1 MIARTL
7 TTIAL
12 TFCWV
17 YGAYAQGNDAGEA
30 RTLEDVIAK
39 YRADRVMEQRGEGEL
54 EASPLFMT
62 LGERRIAFAHFDELY
77 PTVSL
82 PASRTPLE
90 LPTEFVDLDAITFTA
105 NEASHTLA
113 SLMQSQHLM
122 GLVVV
127 QDGKVRFE
135 HYAPDH
141 VKESQWVTFSVTKS
155 VTSLLIG
162 AAIQDG
168 YIGSADDPVVR
179 YLPRLEGSEY
189 GQSRIRDILQM
200 ASGMEWNEDYEDPAS
215 DVAIAGAL
223 NGVALTDY
231 LYNKSRVAAPGTRFN
246 YNTAESNLV
255 GEVLRAAIGMNAGP
269 YLSQK
274 IWQPMGMAFA
284 ANWLLSSPYGRETGG
299 CCISATL
306 RDYARLG
313 LFALADGV
321 LPDGTRVLPEGW
333 MAASTAPSQGYEG
346 YGYKWWL
353 YGDGRYGARGVFGQ
367 AIFIDPAAKLVVAA
381 HSNGQIASGSDHNRE
396 LDAAL
401 MALSD
406 YFRAQ

>member
-1 MIARTL
+1 MIARTISVVAFL
-7 TTIAL
+7 L
-12 TFCWV
+12 CWIS
-17 YGAYAQGNDAGEA
+17 GAHAQDGDGQEA
-30 RTLEDVIAK
+30 RTLDEVIAK
-39 YRADRVMEQRGEGEL
+39 YRTDRVL
-54 EASPLFMT
+54 EPSEEVESSPLFMT
-62 LGERRIAFAHFDELY
+62 LGERRIAFAHFDALY
-77 PTVSL
+77 PTVLL
-82 PASRTPLE
+82 PASPTPSV
-90 LPTEFVDLDAITFTA
+90 LPTALMDLSDIAFTA
-105 NEASHTLA
+105 NEAPHTLA
-113 SLMQSQHLM
+113 SLLQSPHLM
-122 GLVVV
+122 GLAVI
-127 QDGKVRFE
+127 QDGKVRLE

-141 VKESQWVTFSVTKS
+141 AKDTQWVTFSVTKS

-168 YIGSADDPVVR
+168 YIDSADDPIVK

-200 ASGMEWNEDYEDPAS
+200 ASGIAWNEDYEDPAS

-231 LYNKSRVAAPGTRFN
+231 LYSKPRVAAPGTRFN

-274 IWQPMGMAFA
+274 IWQPMGMAFDG
-284 ANWLLSSPYGRETGG
+284 NWLLSSPFGRETGG

-321 LPDGTRVLPEGW
+321 LPGGTRVLPEGW
-333 MAASTAPSQGYEG
+333 ITASTAPSQGYEG

-353 YGDGRYGARGVFGQ
+353 YGEGRYGARGVFGQ
-367 AIFIDPAAKLVVAA
+367 AIFIDPAANLVVAA
-381 HSNGQIASGSDHNRE
+381 HSNGQVASGSDHNRE

-401 MALSD
+401 IALSD
-406 YFRAQ
+406 YFRGL

>member
-1 MIARTL
+1 MIARTINL
-7 TTIAL
+7 TAFLLCWISGVHAQDDGGREAL
-12 TFCWV
+12 TL
-17 YGAYAQGNDAGEA
+17 DE
-30 RTLEDVIAK
+30 VIAK
-39 YRADRVMEQRGEGEL
+39 YRTDRVL
-54 EASPLFMT
+54 ESSEEVESSPLFMT
-62 LGERRIAFAHFDELY
+62 LGERRIAFAHFDALY
-77 PTVSL
+77 PTVLL
-82 PASRTPLE
+82 PASPTPSA
-90 LPTEFVDLDAITFTA
+90 LPTELMDLSDIAFTA
-105 NEASHTLA
+105 NEAPHTLA
-113 SLMQSQHLM
+113 SLLQSPHLM
-122 GLVVV
+122 GLVVI

-141 VKESQWVTFSVTKS
+141 AKDTQWVTFSVTKS

-168 YIGSADDPVVR
+168 YIASADDPIVK

-200 ASGMEWNEDYEDPAS
+200 ASGIAWNEDYEDPAS

-231 LYNKSRVAAPGTRFN
+231 LYSKPRVAAPGTRFN

-255 GEVLRAAIGMNAGP
+255 GEVLRAAIGMSAGP

-274 IWQPMGMAFA
+274 IWQPMGMAFD
-284 ANWLLSSPYGRETGG
+284 ANWLLSSPFGRETGG

-333 MAASTAPSQGYEG
+333 ITASTKPSQGYEG

-353 YGDGRYGARGVFGQ
+353 YGEGRYGARGVFGQ
-367 AIFIDPAAKLVVAA
+367 AIFIDPAANLVVAA
-381 HSNGQIASGSDHNRE
+381 HSNGQVASGSDHNRE

-401 MALSD
+401 IAISD
-406 YFRAQ
+406 YFRAR

>member
-1 MIARTL
+1 MIARTINAAAVL
-7 TTIAL
+7 LCWVSGVHAQDDGGREAL
-12 TFCWV
+12 TL
-17 YGAYAQGNDAGEA
+17 DE
-30 RTLEDVIAK
+30 VIAK
-39 YRADRVMEQRGEGEL
+39 YRTDLVLEPSEEL
-54 EASPLFMT
+54 ESSPLFMT
-62 LGERRIAFAHFDELY
+62 LGERRIAFAHFDALY
-77 PTVSL
+77 PTVLL
-82 PASRTPLE
+82 PASSTPSA
-90 LPTEFVDLDAITFTA
+90 LPTEPMDLSDIVFTA
-105 NEASHTLA
+105 NEAPHTLA
-113 SLMQSQHLM
+113 SLLQSQHLM
-122 GLVVV
+122 GLVVI

-141 VKESQWVTFSVTKS
+141 AKDTQWVTFSVTKS

-168 YIGSADDPVVR
+168 YIESADDPIVK

-200 ASGMEWNEDYEDPAS
+200 ASGIAWNEDYEDPAS
-215 DVAIAGAL
+215 DVAIAGAV

-231 LYNKSRVAAPGTRFN
+231 LYSKPRVAAPGTLFN

-274 IWQPMGMAFA
+274 IWQPMGMAFD
-284 ANWLLSSPYGRETGG
+284 ANWLLSSPYDRETGG

-333 MAASTAPSQGYEG
+333 IAASTSPSQGYEG

-353 YGDGRYGARGVFGQ
+353 YGEGRYGARGVFGQ
-367 AIFIDPAAKLVVAA
+367 AIFIDPASKLVVAA
-381 HSNGQIASGSDHNRE
+381 HSNGQVASGSDHNRE

-401 MALSD
+401 IAVSD
-406 YFRAQ
+406 YFRAR